1 MIFNFPFCPHMRTI
15 VNSRQLMCHCDIC
28 LNMFPSTSLVV
39 TSPTI
44 SERWKRHSH
53 RSCEMKSPD
62 AVATANIRRLVER
75 LLQPLRDRLGEPI
88 AILSGYRS
96 DELNR
101 LVGGVPSSQHRLGEA
116 ADCYCAAGPDHL
128 LKVLKA
134 SGLPFDQ
141 AIIYCRR
148 QFLHLSY
155 REGRNRGMVIYK

>member
-1 MIFNFPFCPHMRTI
+1 MQALLKRWTHALLEWLG
-15 VNSRQLMCHCDIC
+15 V
-28 LNMFPSTSLVV
+28 TSSSSDAMDRWVAFALVV
-39 TSPTI
+39 L
-44 SERWKRHSH
+44 
-53 RSCEMKSPD
+53 
-62 AVATANIRRLVER
+62 TALLIDLFLQLIVVRGIRRLVER

>member
-1 MIFNFPFCPHMRTI
+1 MKKIKQISLNFSIDEFLYSQTAI
-15 VNSRQLMCHCDIC
+15 ASGLDN
-28 LNMFPSTSLVV
+28 T
-39 TSPTI
+39 
-44 SERWKRHSH
+44 
-53 RSCEMKSPD
+53 PD

>member
-1 MIFNFPFCPHMRTI
+1 MEKIKQISLNFSIDEFIYSQAAIASGLDNT
-15 VNSRQLMCHCDIC
+15 
-28 LNMFPSTSLVV
+28 
-39 TSPTI
+39 
-44 SERWKRHSH
+44 
-53 RSCEMKSPD
+53 PD